1 MKANAIARI
10 VLYSILALL
19 LIGILLVG
27 IAADDLMFQL
37 GDPNGTV
44 VENEGYVDAANVKAF
59 EIDWAAGSINI
70 VIADTDKITF
80 QETAPENSKYKMTY
94 EVSGNTLKLSYG
106 QPTISFGIGSIPN
119 KDLVITVPR
128 DWVCEELEID
138 GASLDINL
146 QDLTIGKIDL
156 DGASCNLNFTGS
168 LEKMEA
174 DGAAQKITLVCG
186 NRISSIDIDGASCDL
201 NLTLPKDCG
210 FLLEMDG
217 LSCDLY
223 TELPGTSTNGQT
235 VYGDGHCKINV
246 DGVSCDVT
254 ITEST
259 ECSHVW
265 DDGVEVDVPGGGHME
280 VKYTC
285 TVCGETKHKV
295 VTD

>member
-1 MKANAIARI
+1 MKGNAIARI

-27 IAADDLMFQL
+27 IAADGLMFQL
-37 GDPNGTV
+37 GDPSGTV
-44 VENEGYVDAANVKAF
+44 VENEGNVDAANVKGI
-59 EIDWAAGSINI
+59 EIDWAAGSIDI

-80 QETAPENSKYKMTY
+80 KETAPENSKYKMTY

-174 DGAAQKITLVCG
+174 DGAATKITLVCG

-210 FLLEMDG
+210 FLVEMDG
-217 LSCDLY
+217 LSSSFYSDLEY
-223 TELPGTSTNGQT
+223 RSGNGS
-235 VYGDGHCKINV
+235 YSFGDQHCKVNV
-246 DGVSCDVT
+246 DGISCDVS
-254 ITEST
+254 IQENL
-259 ECSHVW
+259 VW
-265 DDGVEVDVPGGGHME
+265 PIEGAE
-280 VKYTC
+280 
-285 TVCGETKHKV
+285 
-295 VTD
+295 